1 MLKLRFDPAWI
12 WPIHYLWQELIWRCC
27 SFIKMMEN
35 SFQGDHNLRKVMC
48 GELFKEIISKIHV
61 IRTRL
66 NFPWTE
72 IENRHRFQS
81 CHTTWITIQDQRRES
96 CQGTEN
102 SKTVSYQI
110 NRLKKAQLFSF
121 IIFSHEHANDFRD
134 RKIMHWIRTESLTL
148 RICSKNTWHIT
159 PPTSRSSFRP
169 NPFKILASPAYPFD
183 CIRSKFSSAM
193 FPFDCIHANI
203 FFIPASVH
211 PICFERLGY
220 PFLIRV
226 RAVRSLA
233 VRSFLRNAFAWGVT
247 YIYRFVLTI
256 IFSEDKLTW

>member
-1 MLKLRFDPAWI
+1 
-12 WPIHYLWQELIWRCC
+12 
-27 SFIKMMEN
+27 MMEN

-96 CQGTEN
+96 CQGAEN

-169 NPFKILASPAYPFD
+169 KSVQKFWRHP
-183 CIRSKFSSAM
+183 CIRSIASVQNFRQPRFRLTASMQTFSSSSH
-193 FPFDCIHANI
+193 PFTR
-203 FFIPASVH
+203 SVSNGSA
-211 PICFERLGY
+211 IRFSSVNLLCVRL
-220 PFLIRV
+220 PCV
-226 RAVRSLA
+226 HS
-233 VRSFLRNAFAWGVT
+233 
-247 YIYRFVLTI
+247 
-256 IFSEDKLTW
+256 